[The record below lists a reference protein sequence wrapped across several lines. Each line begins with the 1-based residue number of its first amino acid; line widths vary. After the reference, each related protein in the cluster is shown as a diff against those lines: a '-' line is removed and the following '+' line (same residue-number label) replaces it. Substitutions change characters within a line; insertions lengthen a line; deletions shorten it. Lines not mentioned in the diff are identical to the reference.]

1 MQVGLVDHSTCGE
14 QLCDVALDWH
24 PAFWKEPC
32 LMRGK
37 GWWNKG
43 LTHLPQLQEP
53 TLSCSNAALQKRV
66 MLAALSTPN
75 DPVLL
80 DLCVVLSLFNLLHA
94 AMRFQSRGAVSG
106 LCVQLHVLRL
116 AVLLQA
122 CACI

>member
-1 MQVGLVDHSTCGE
+1 
-14 QLCDVALDWH
+14 
-24 PAFWKEPC
+24 
-32 LMRGK
+32 
-37 GWWNKG
+37 
-43 LTHLPQLQEP
+43 
-53 TLSCSNAALQKRV
+53 